1 MTLKGLPCDI
11 DLSPL
16 VGRQLSQVSIG
27 RWTLALH
34 FEEAFRLTVE
44 SAILLTGKAGS
55 SQTIEDFRADAS
67 AICVLIG
74 EDVLDAKRTLSG
86 GCALRLSSG
95 VRLEAVSVDN
105 GYESFQVCL
114 GDQVFV
120 A

>member
-1 MTLKGLPCDI
+1 LKGLPSDI

-27 RWTLALH
+27 RWNAALH
-34 FEEAFRLTVE
+34 FGEAIRLTVE
-44 SAILLTGKAGS
+44 SAILLTGKSGY

-67 AICVLIG
+67 AVCVLIG

-95 VRLEAVSVDN
+95 VRLEAVAVDN
-105 GYESFQVCL
+105 GFESFQICL
-114 GDQVFV
+114 GDRVFV